1 MSFNILVQNYIFLN
15 ILTHVQ
21 LKRQRN
27 RYDKRNPCLKKH
39 INENFH
45 VFPFFYFFKSHNVLL
60 TKFDNEKKEK
70 NSVNGY
76 PY

>member
-39 INENFH
+39 INENLMFFH
-45 VFPFFYFFKSHNVLL
+45 ILFFKTHNVLL

>member
-39 INENFH
+39 INENLMFFH
-45 VFPFFYFFKSHNVLL
+45 ILFFKPHKVLL